1 MQELAVISDIHGN
14 LDALDAVLKS
24 MGKKSIYCLGDL
36 VGYGA
41 NPNEVIEWAK
51 DHGVKCVM
59 GNHEYAVVT
68 GDASWFNW
76 DAQRAVFWTRSNLK
90 RENLEFIRSLPKRMD
105 LKIDDFRI
113 LLVHGSPNDPIF
125 EYVMPESHNELFD
138 YYLSNNRVQVV
149 GLGHTHI
156 PFMYRSDR
164 GVVFNPGSVG
174 QPRSGDPRACYAVL
188 TIGKGEVEV
197 EHKLV
202 EYDIHSAAEKII
214 RANLPRFLAERLYAG
229 L

>member
-14 LDALDAVLKS
+14 FDALDAVLKS
-24 MGKKSIYCLGDL
+24 IDKKSIYCLGDL

-41 NPNEVIEWAK
+41 NPNEVIEWAR
-51 DHGVKCVM
+51 DYGVKCVM

-90 RENLEFIRSLPKRMD
+90 RENLEFIRSLPKRME
-105 LKIDDFRI
+105 LEIGGSRTLF
-113 LLVHGSPNDPIF
+113 VHGSPNDPIF
-125 EYVMPESHNELFD
+125 EYVMPDTHDELFD

-156 PFMYRSDR
+156 PFMYKSDR

-174 QPRSGDPRACYAVL
+174 QPRSGDPRACYVVL
-188 TIGKGEVEV
+188 TIGKGGVRV

-214 RANLPRFLAERLYAG
+214 KANLPRFLAERLFAG